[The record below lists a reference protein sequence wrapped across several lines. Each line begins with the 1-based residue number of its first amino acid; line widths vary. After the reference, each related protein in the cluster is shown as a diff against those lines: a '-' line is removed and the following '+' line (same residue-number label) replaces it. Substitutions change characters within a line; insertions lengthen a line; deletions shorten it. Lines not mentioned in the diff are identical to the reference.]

1 MKLSLGLVLALCL
14 AGLQFVAVSIVVF
27 SSYVTTERALLQH
40 ARDLLGDVGT
50 NTIEHS
56 KGFLN
61 PAKGAVELATRL
73 AENRVIASEDFEQ
86 LEQLLF
92 QQLQIA
98 PQFAGIFYGDK
109 SGSFVYVM
117 RSKGPSS
124 FRSKIIT
131 RDDAARVTELI

>member
-86 LEQLLF
+86 LEQLL
-92 QQLQIA
+92 
-98 PQFAGIFYGDK
+98 
-109 SGSFVYVM
+109 
-117 RSKGPSS
+117 
-124 FRSKIIT
+124 
-131 RDDAARVTELI
+131 